1 MLHLFVVLA
10 QVQRLEVGNAVNPEH
25 YGLAINDQ
33 MVLPDLARGLDDP
46 GVSIGPIVA
55 TARDQPHGIARAL
68 EAQAKP
74 VIFDFMDPVLA
85 GGDDLSRRRKAESKG
100 ACMATRYASR
110 AKLVGLARAHPTP
123 W

>member
-25 YGLAINDQ
+25 YGLAINDE

-55 TARDQPHGIARAL
+55 TARDQPHAIARARG
-68 EAQAKP
+68 
-74 VIFDFMDPVLA
+74 A
-85 GGDDLSRRRKAESKG
+85 GE
-100 ACMATRYASR
+100 TR
-110 AKLVGLARAHPTP
+110 HI
-123 W
+123 